1 MKLIYWVAERLNDST
16 VYSIRGRRRRDVIDE
31 LREAGF
37 DPKSSDAY
45 GTPHKVE
52 VEYDN
57 AFDLLQQCLGEGG
70 IYEASEEEYAEA
82 RVYDQRFQRPAVFEG
97 DDDDE
102 YETLE
107 GVPDDDDDDDEPERE
122 YGAHDANW
130 YA

>member
-1 MKLIYWVAERLNDST
+1 MKLVYWVAEMLDDST
-16 VYSIRGRRRRDVIDE
+16 AYSVRGRRRRDVVEGLI
-31 LREAGF
+31 AQGY
-37 DPKSSDAY
+37 DPKNLTRHS
-45 GTPHKVE
+45 PIHKVE

-70 IYEASEEEYAEA
+70 IYEASEEDYAIA
-82 RVYDQRFQRPAVFEG
+82 VAHDQRFQRPNVFED

-107 GVPDDDDDDDEPERE
+107 GVPDDDEPERE